1 MELVMNQFGAS
12 YYFGVKEDT
21 SITTAAV
28 HIDLFKWSTTVPWA
42 QIPQIYTDAML
53 NTQVLLHDLQRLKP
67 QIVII
72 AITIEKI
79 LRVLPDT
86 TWGILAKYEKNNT
99 KRMEVVY
106 IYYSKIRIVNVGQI
120 LFIQTTPSPNPF
132 GKLKRNEKIELGT
145 KIKEL
150 LCD

>member
-1 MELVMNQFGAS
+1 M
-12 YYFGVKEDT
+12 
-21 SITTAAV
+21 
-28 HIDLFKWSTTVPWA
+28 
-42 QIPQIYTDAML
+42 
-53 NTQVLLHDLQRLKP
+53 LHDLQRLKP

>member
-1 MELVMNQFGAS
+1 
-12 YYFGVKEDT
+12 
-21 SITTAAV
+21 
-28 HIDLFKWSTTVPWA
+28 
-42 QIPQIYTDAML
+42 
-53 NTQVLLHDLQRLKP
+53 
-67 QIVII
+67 
-72 AITIEKI
+72 
-79 LRVLPDT
+79 
-86 TWGILAKYEKNNT
+86 
-99 KRMEVVY
+99 MEVVY